1 MSPGVKKRITPL
13 KGGCAIIYT
22 AFSLVPSIWLSESL
36 TETTLANITIIIII
50 IFTLQLLF

>member
-36 TETTLANITIIIII
+36 TETTLANITIIINI